1 MLNIEKHKEEIL
13 KYTGKQYSTMCL
25 IHEDI
30 MKKNDCTG
38 NCSKC
43 RRETIE
49 WLTSESKE
57 PVLTEKEKAYLKNV
71 IEPRRDEIV
80 CIAKR
85 CRFEGRKDEHN
96 SVHVFIKLPISEIN
110 VVELLD
116 FPIIEDMPFNGLEL
130 NKEYTLEELGL

>member
-1 MLNIEKHKEEIL
+1 MLNIEKYKEEIL
-13 KYTGKQYSTMCL
+13 RYAGYKHSLMCL
-25 IHEDI
+25 IYEDI

-38 NCSKC
+38 CCPKC
-43 RRETIE
+43 KRETIK
-49 WLTSESKE
+49 WLTSESEE
-57 PVLTEKEKAYLKNV
+57 PVLTDKEKAYLKNV
-71 IEPRRDEIV
+71 IEPRRDEVV

-116 FPIIEDMPFNGLEL
+116 FPIIEDMPFEGMKLER
-130 NKEYTLEELGL
+130 EYSLEELGL

>member
-1 MLNIEKHKEEIL
+1 MLNIEKFKEEIL
-13 KYTGKQYSTMCL
+13 KYTGEQHSTMCL

>member
-1 MLNIEKHKEEIL
+1 MLNIEKYKEEIL
-13 KYTGKQYSTMCL
+13 KYAGNKYSMMCL
-25 IHEDI
+25 IYEDI

-38 NCSKC
+38 YCSKC

-49 WLTSESKE
+49 WLTSENKE

-71 IEPRRDEIV
+71 IEPRRDEVI
-80 CIAKR
+80 CISKR

-96 SVHVFIKLPISEIN
+96 SVHAFIKLPISEIN

-116 FPIIEDMPFNGLEL
+116 FPVTEDMPFKGMELE
-130 NKEYTLEELGL
+130 KDYILEELGL